1 MRRKDELLKACL
13 NSTVL
18 LKPLMLF
25 TRSPNATIS
34 FIFQITSQLIN
45 PANKTLNYDIK
56 SLYCEHGKK
65 SISGNS
71 LTGSAHYCANRSF
84 GSESKAKAIKRS
96 QSF

>member
-34 FIFQITSQLIN
+34 FIFQITSQLKLQVTTI
-45 PANKTLNYDIK
+45 ATDA
-56 SLYCEHGKK
+56 G
-65 SISGNS
+65 
-71 LTGSAHYCANRSF
+71 
-84 GSESKAKAIKRS
+84 
-96 QSF
+96 